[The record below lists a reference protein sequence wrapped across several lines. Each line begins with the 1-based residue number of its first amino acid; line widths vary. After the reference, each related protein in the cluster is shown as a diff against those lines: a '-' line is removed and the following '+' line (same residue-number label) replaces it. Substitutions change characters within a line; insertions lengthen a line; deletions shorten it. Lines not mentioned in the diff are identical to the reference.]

1 MLRRVVRSYNHDMG
15 TQRQFSEIDRL
26 LAEAGNALSVLCG
39 PARAARP
46 FPSDAQEAELD
57 KADRRRSGAY
67 MRVNHVG
74 EVCAQAL
81 YRSQA
86 LTARGKRTRERMRT
100 AAAEEMDHLAWCE
113 QRLEEL
119 GSRPSLLNPLWYAGA
134 FTIGVTAGI
143 AGDKWNLG
151 FVRETEKQVVDH
163 LEGHLAVLPQADI
176 RSREVVAKM
185 QADEAAHASTAE
197 QAGAA
202 PLPRPVRELMTL
214 ASRVMTRTAYWI

>member
-1 MLRRVVRSYNHDMG
+1 MRPS
-15 TQRQFSEIDRL
+15 RQLNRIDHL
-26 LAEAGNALSVLCG
+26 LAGAGNALLAISG

-46 FPSDAQEAELD
+46 FPSMAMEADLDA
-57 KADRRRSGAY
+57 ADRRRSGAY

-81 YRSQA
+81 YQSQA
-86 LTARGKRTRERMRT
+86 LTARRAETRTRMRA
-100 AAAEEMDHLAWCE
+100 AAAEEIDHLAWCE

-119 GSRPSLLNPLWYAGA
+119 GSRRSLLNPLWYAGSFA
-134 FTIGVTAGI
+134 IGVTAGI

-151 FVRETEKQVVDH
+151 FLRETERQVVDH
-163 LEGHLAVLPQADI
+163 LENHLAVLPQADV

-185 QADEAAHASTAE
+185 QADEAEHADTAK

-202 PLPRPVRELMTL
+202 PLPRPVRGLMKL